1 MRTSFVVLVPV
12 KSLDR
17 GKSRLAGI
25 PDADRRALAVA
36 FALDTLTAA
45 RDTPGVAA
53 VVAVSGDDEA
63 VAAAWQLGCSSL
75 PDTGDLNGSLR
86 AAAVRVDD
94 LVPGGHPVA
103 LCADL
108 PGLDAPALGR
118 ALAIVDASSAW
129 FVPDHLGIGT
139 TMYAAPAAR
148 FDPRFGGGSNA
159 AHLRA
164 GAREITVDSDR
175 LRRDVDTLEDLTALA
190 DLGLLG
196 AHTRRAWASTT
207 TT

>member
-36 FALDTLTAA
+36 FALDTLAAA
-45 RDTPGVAA
+45 RETPGVAE
-53 VVAVSGDDEA
+53 VVVVSDDDEA
-63 VAAAWQLGCSSL
+63 VAGALRLGCRSL

-86 AAAVRVDD
+86 AAALRIDEIV
-94 LVPGGHPVA
+94 GGGYPVA

-108 PGLDAPALGR
+108 PGLDAPALGQ
-118 ALAIVDASSAW
+118 ALSVVDVSSAW

-148 FDPRFGGGSNA
+148 FAPRFGGGSRA

-164 GAREITVDSDR
+164 GAREITVAADR
-175 LRRDVDTLEDLTALA
+175 LRRDVDTLEDLVALA
-190 DLGLLG
+190 GLGLIG
-196 AHTRRAWASTT
+196 PHSGRAWASTT
-207 TT
+207 TS